1 MNPVDLE
8 LVKLKRQWQKVV
20 SKNGEKPM
28 LICLGEKHE
37 TDLFDGFIKSRL
49 SEDEES
55 DDIFLLHYQ
64 EFNGMNSFGQT
75 LWDEWKEYYEILE
88 KSEGKMPQWEL
99 SAPDQRFKTDA
110 YKAFYPLLEL
120 KKNFPNIQ
128 DSRIYLYIAPVRIS
142 DIEELSLWVKEWCRI
157 CQTSGNQDIKLV
169 WAEHHT
175 YKTLPHNP
183 LAYSFR
189 VEVDIHQLMQN
200 TAAHTNRKKNSV
212 DTDFQQQILI
222 ASNHLSKGR
231 FREAEH
237 ALKNAVKLAKE
248 QKNKQGEISAY
259 FMLTQAYVADRK
271 KDRAEDIYRIIFEDV
286 EPDSPLEVQMYMN
299 YGSHLL
305 GNSKKSKAEKA
316 FEKAAEIAQ
325 TIGEYAMAI
334 ECYRII
340 GTLNDSV
347 LTKDKMIRYF
357 EKCLEIARLMEPS
370 AREQS
375 SIRFVASLLALKYEG
390 DKDKKTALES
400 EMQNYFGDDWKVNVE
415 RPKSGNLK

>member
-20 SKNGEKPM
+20 SKNEEKPM
-28 LICLGEKHE
+28 LICIGEKHE

-55 DDIFLLHYQ
+55 DDVFLLHYQ

-75 LWDEWKEYYEILE
+75 LLDEWTEFYEMLK
-88 KSEGKMPQWEL
+88 KSEEDIPQWKLKDPEK
-99 SAPDQRFKTDA
+99 DFKTDA

-120 KKNFPNIQ
+120 KRNFPNIQ
-128 DSRIYLYIAPVRIS
+128 HSKIYLYIAPLRIS
-142 DIEELSLWVKEWCRI
+142 DTEELSLWVKEWCRI
-157 CQTSGNQDIKLV
+157 CETSENKDIKLV

-175 YKTLPHNP
+175 HRTLSPISSAH
-183 LAYSFR
+183 SFR

-200 TAAHTNRKKNSV
+200 TAAHTNRKKNSP

-222 ASNHLSKGR
+222 ASNHLSKER
-231 FREAEH
+231 FKEAEH
-237 ALKNAVKLAKE
+237 ALKTAVKLAKE

-259 FMLTQAYVADRK
+259 FMLTQAYTADK
-271 KDRAEDIYRIIFEDV
+271 KKERAEDTYQIIFEEI
-286 EPDSPLEVQMYMN
+286 EPDSPLEIQMYMN

-305 GNSKKSKAEKA
+305 SNSKKSKAEKI
-316 FEKAAEIAQ
+316 FEKAAETAQ
-325 TIGEYAMAI
+325 KIGEYAMAI

-340 GTLNDSV
+340 GTLNDTV

-357 EKCLEIARLMEPS
+357 EKCLDIAKLMSPS
-370 AREQS
+370 LREQS
-375 SIRFVASLLALKYEG
+375 SLRFVASMLILKYEG
-390 DKDKKTALES
+390 DRDKKQKLDS
-400 EMQNYFGDDWKVNVE
+400 EMKTYFGDDWRVSVE
-415 RPKSGNLK
+415 RPKAG

>member
-20 SKNGEKPM
+20 SKNEEKPM
-28 LICLGEKHE
+28 LICIGEKHE

-55 DDIFLLHYQ
+55 DDVFLLHYQ

-75 LWDEWKEYYEILE
+75 LLDEWTEFYEMLK
-88 KSEGKMPQWEL
+88 KSEEDIPQWDLKNPEEK
-99 SAPDQRFKTDA
+99 FKTDA

-128 DSRIYLYIAPVRIS
+128 HSKIYLYIAPLRIS
-142 DIEELSLWVKEWCRI
+142 DTEELSLWVKEWCRI
-157 CQTSGNQDIKLV
+157 CETSENKDITLV

-175 YKTLPHNP
+175 HRTLSPISSAH
-183 LAYSFR
+183 SFR

-200 TAAHTNRKKNSV
+200 TAAHTNRKKNSP

-222 ASNHLSKGR
+222 ASNHLSKER
-231 FREAEH
+231 FKEAEH
-237 ALKNAVKLAKE
+237 ALKTAVKLAKE

-259 FMLTQAYVADRK
+259 FMLTQAYTADKK
-271 KDRAEDIYRIIFEDV
+271 KDRAEDTYQTIFEEI
-286 EPDSPLEVQMYMN
+286 EPDSPLEIQMYMN

-305 GNSKKSKAEKA
+305 SHSKKSKAEKI
-316 FEKAAEIAQ
+316 FEKAAETAQ
-325 TIGEYAMAI
+325 KIGEYAMAI

-340 GTLNDSV
+340 GTLNDTV

-357 EKCLEIARLMEPS
+357 EKCLDIAKLMDPS
-370 AREQS
+370 VREQS
-375 SIRFVASLLALKYEG
+375 SLRFVASMLILKYEG
-390 DKDKKTALES
+390 DRDKKQKLDS
-400 EMQNYFGDDWKVNVE
+400 EMKTYFGDDWRVSVE
-415 RPKSGNLK
+415 RPKAG

>member
-20 SKNGEKPM
+20 SKNEEKPM
-28 LICLGEKHE
+28 LICIGEKHE

-55 DDIFLLHYQ
+55 DDVFLLHYQ

-75 LWDEWKEYYEILE
+75 LLDEWTEFYEMLK
-88 KSEGKMPQWEL
+88 KSEENIPQWEL
-99 SAPDQRFKTDA
+99 KNPEETFKTDA

-120 KKNFPNIQ
+120 KKKFPNIQ
-128 DSRIYLYIAPVRIS
+128 HSKIYLYIAPLRIS
-142 DIEELSLWVKEWCRI
+142 DTEELSLWVKEWCRI
-157 CQTSGNQDIKLV
+157 CETSENKDIKLV

-175 YKTLPHNP
+175 HRTLSPISSAH
-183 LAYSFR
+183 SFR

-200 TAAHTNRKKNSV
+200 TAAHTNRKKNSP

-222 ASNHLSKGR
+222 ASNHLSKER
-231 FREAEH
+231 FKEAEH
-237 ALKNAVKLAKE
+237 ALKTAVKLAKE

-259 FMLTQAYVADRK
+259 FMLTQAYTADKK
-271 KDRAEDIYRIIFEDV
+271 KDRAEDTYQIIFEEI
-286 EPDSPLEVQMYMN
+286 EPDSPLEIQMYMN

-305 GNSKKSKAEKA
+305 SNSKKSKAEKI

-325 TIGEYAMAI
+325 KIGEYAMAI

-340 GTLNDSV
+340 GTLNDTV

-357 EKCLEIARLMEPS
+357 EKCLDIAKLMDPS
-370 AREQS
+370 VREQS
-375 SIRFVASLLALKYEG
+375 SLRFVASMLILKYEG
-390 DKDKKTALES
+390 DREKKQKLDS
-400 EMQNYFGDDWKVNVE
+400 EMKTYFGDDWRVSVE
-415 RPKSGNLK
+415 KPKAG